1 MKLTRRRA
9 LEVTAGWLNK
19 YLSALILN
27 VTVDVSTDSKHMK
40 NTVSVK
46 ATAMLIYL
54 LASVMF

>member
-1 MKLTRRRA
+1 MKLTRRQA

-27 VTVDVSTDSKHMK
+27 VTVDVSTDSKHTK

-54 LASVMF
+54 LASVTF